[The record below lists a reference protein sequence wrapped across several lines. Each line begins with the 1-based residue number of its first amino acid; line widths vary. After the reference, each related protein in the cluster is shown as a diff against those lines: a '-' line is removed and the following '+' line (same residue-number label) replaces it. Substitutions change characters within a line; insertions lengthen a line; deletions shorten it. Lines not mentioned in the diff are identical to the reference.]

1 LSGETQVLSDQ
12 YPSSAAHVA
21 AGRLVPFA
29 VAAQERLPAL
39 PQVPTFREL
48 GHPALNDL
56 AITWFGIVAP
66 AGTPQAVVTRLNGAA
81 NAALQEPAV
90 QERLQAMG
98 VHVLGGTP
106 QRLSTMM
113 DETAKVVRQT
123 VREQGLAVDK
133 PH

>member
-1 LSGETQVLSDQ
+1 M
-12 YPSSAAHVA
+12 
-21 AGRLVPFA
+21 
-29 VAAQERLPAL
+29 
-39 PQVPTFREL
+39 

-66 AGTPQAVVTRLNGAA
+66 AGTPQAVVTRLNSAA
-81 NAALQEPAV
+81 NAALQEPDV
-90 QERLQAMG
+90 QERLQSMG

-106 QRLSTMM
+106 QRLSAMM

-123 VREQGLAVDK
+123 VREQGLAVEK